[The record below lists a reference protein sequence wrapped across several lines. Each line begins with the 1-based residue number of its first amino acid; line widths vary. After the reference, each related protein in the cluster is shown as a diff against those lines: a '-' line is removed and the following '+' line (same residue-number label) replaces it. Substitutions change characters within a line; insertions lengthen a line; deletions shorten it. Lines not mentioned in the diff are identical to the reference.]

1 MNKFISF
8 LLETTRY
15 AHFTFDISYFCVS
28 VCFFSIVICYARFT
42 FEISYLCKCCF
53 FLYCDF
59 FKQFEKNY
67 MNVNKALF
75 AFKAF

>member
-28 VCFFSIVICYARFT
+28 VFFFSIVMLVLLLKLVVCV
-42 FEISYLCKCCF
+42 SVF
-53 FLYCDF
+53 FFYIVIF
-59 FKQFEKNY
+59 
-67 MNVNKALF
+67 
-75 AFKAF
+75 